1 MHEEIELTRG
11 SLTHHSIRQL
21 AVAAC
26 AGDGTCGGTCGGY
39 LLDSIADVNLALSS
53 LSRTAALSGVIN
65 STPACAYVAGVL
77 APALSHSHRRDT
89 P

>member
-26 AGDGTCGGTCGGY
+26 AGDGTCGGY

-65 STPACAYVAGVL
+65 STPACAFVAGVL